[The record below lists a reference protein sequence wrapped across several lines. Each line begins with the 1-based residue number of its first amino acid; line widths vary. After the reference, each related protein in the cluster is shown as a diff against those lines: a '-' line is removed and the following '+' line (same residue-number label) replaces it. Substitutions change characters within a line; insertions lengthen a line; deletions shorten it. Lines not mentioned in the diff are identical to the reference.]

1 MLLVIVLTYIIK
13 RNEAQITGL
22 PKEKRQKK
30 PHKKAKT
37 NNEGLAMRWL

>member
-30 PHKKAKT
+30 KKAKT
-37 NNEGLAMRWL
+37 NKEGLEMR